1 VLAPELALVAASVVV
16 AVVSAPDLAA
26 VLAQDLAAV
35 LVQDLAAVLAREL
48 AVVLA
53 PVPAAPEQELAA
65 LVSAQARAMA
75 ALVLASV
82 SVEAAAAQRIDSP
95 SKPARRCLLRQHATT
110 RRCSPPRPAR
120 PWRSHY
126 RFVPIEW
133 QSTAPGLP
141 RSKRSRKA
149 SSW

>member
-1 VLAPELALVAASVVV
+1 VASVLAPELAVVAASVVV
-16 AVVSAPDLAA
+16 AVVSARELAVVPA
-26 VLAQDLAAV
+26 LDWAAV

-53 PVPAAPEQELAA
+53 PVAPEQELAA
-65 LVSAQARAMA
+65 LVSVQARAMA

-82 SVEAAAAQRIDSP
+82 SVAAAQRIDSP

-110 RRCSPPRPAR
+110 LRCSPPRPAR

-149 SSW
+149 S